1 MKKLSCEKQL
11 RLKLLF
17 WSVLLFMYGA
27 ILWNYFFTQTSLVI
41 RADLWRY
48 IPIVANYYQSGFS
61 LPILLLKHG
70 EHLQLA
76 YNLWFLINCLI
87 FDLNTRLE
95 LFVGLVFLVG
105 IMFVLF
111 RAFNT
116 SIHMDVPMLQRRLAF
131 LPMAAIVLS
140 FHQMNSF
147 TYSLLAFGAFGEML
161 LMLIF
166 LLVFDG
172 ILINDQKNTGTSWVV
187 LAGIFYLLGAG
198 FAGGGWV
205 CYIAAAIPV
214 VLAWQVTRHIEMK
227 KAVWACIGLLAISIP
242 VFLTSSL
249 VQSQSVS
256 GSALKAFLYLLE
268 HAGDALHYLLMLLA
282 NSVVD
287 VNTLEN
293 IGFTKLVVPIG
304 VLVLAAHGAAIYL
317 FFWLGLWKK
326 TYIPLYLLILFWTVA
341 FALLC
346 FRFPVFGI
354 ANAAAPR
361 YATSLQIGTIG
372 VVWVFIVVLL
382 TVENKFKW
390 IGLSALTMCVAS
402 LYLFHLSIA
411 VHAAPYYRQTEK
423 NMIEIIQNEQFE
435 KRSVA
440 CPNEN
445 LCKEGV
451 KVLREHKLNVFK

>member
-1 MKKLSCEKQL
+1 MKKLSRTNQIKL
-11 RLKLLF
+11 NLLF

-61 LPILLLKHG
+61 FPILLLKHG

-76 YNLWFLINCLI
+76 YNFWFLINSLL

-95 LFVGLVFLVG
+95 LLIGLVFLAK
-105 IMFVLF
+105 ILFFLF
-111 RAFNT
+111 RAFNS
-116 SIHMDVPMLQRRLAF
+116 SIHGEMPILQRRLAF
-131 LPMAAIVLS
+131 LPLAAIALS

-166 LLVFDG
+166 LLVLDG
-172 ILINDQKNTGTSWVV
+172 ILINDQKNIGTSWVV

-214 VLAWQVTRHIEMK
+214 VLAWKVTRHIEMK
-227 KAVWACIGLLAISIP
+227 KVAWAFIGLLAISIP

-249 VQSQSVS
+249 VQSQPVS
-256 GSALKAFLYLLE
+256 GSALKAFFYLFD
-268 HAGDALHYLLMLLA
+268 HAGDAFQYIVILLA

-287 VNTLEN
+287 INTLEN
-293 IGFTKLVVPIG
+293 IGFAKLVVPIG
-304 VLVLAAHGAAIYL
+304 ILILSAHGAAIYL
-317 FFWLGLWKK
+317 FFCFGLWKK

-372 VVWVFIVVLL
+372 VVWVLIVVLL
-382 TVENKFKW
+382 SVKHKFKW
-390 IGLSALTMCVAS
+390 IGVSALTMSVAF
-402 LYLFHLSIA
+402 LYIFHLSVA

-423 NMIEIIQNEQFE
+423 NMVEIVQNEKFE
-435 KRSVA
+435 KWSVA